1 MKYVSTCDYLQLL
14 RERIPSLPKNLD
26 SNKTLLANPYT
37 QHQIV
42 YAGTQWCVTGSIF
55 SDRTQDVV

>member
-26 SNKTLLANPYT
+26 SQQNIVGKPLYT
-37 QHQIV
+37 
-42 YAGTQWCVTGSIF
+42 TSNCLRRNS
-55 SDRTQDVV
+55 VVRDGKHFF